1 MSWKR
6 SKVSM
11 PMSSAGILGMSSGE
25 QLGGVLIDPKTFV
38 IAVLVTIMVIKV
50 LGYFL

>member
-25 QLGGVLIDPKTFV
+25 QLGGVLIDPKTFIIV
-38 IAVLVTIMVIKV
+38 VLATILLIKV
-50 LGYFL
+50 LGYFI